1 MKVELKNAK
10 VELEVGEGKAFIHIN
25 GHRVQV
31 TREVG
36 VTLIFGQE
44 KPGLKKT
51 APKKRGCQSFE
62 SKKKL
67 SASLKAYHAKKKH
80 SKPKKPTKSLIKAA
94 PPTVKKGAAKPT
106 GKSHLN
112 GASSMSMN

>member
-25 GHRVQV
+25 GHKVPV
-31 TREVG
+31 TRDVG
-36 VTLIFGQE
+36 VTLIFGQD
-44 KPGLKKT
+44 KPGLKKA

-67 SASLKAYHAKKKH
+67 SASLKAYYANKKRGKA
-80 SKPKKPTKSLIKAA
+80 KKPTKSLIKAA
-94 PPTVKKGAAKPT
+94 PPTVKKGVPKPT